1 MLVQLLLPLFVV
13 ALAVQAQPLQE
24 AAKMSP
30 IRKRTPLTINKFNQ
44 ANYASDPR
52 LNLPIS
58 ASLGNARKQLAFGK
72 HGLPMEGQLVSGLA
86 NGNAPGTL
94 NGLEN
99 DDGVGRIGALGIGT
113 HTPEGQDIKVSHT
126 IRQESP
132 RRQTSGEMNGGDSET
147 QEPTNRPPQE
157 SSDRMASVKVINMR
171 PQVSFNQ
178 GKGHGLHK
186 KRLDLQTKRAVRVP
200 DYKDD
205 EIDKDSSGD
214 KHQGLQV

>member
-1 MLVQLLLPLFVV
+1 
-13 ALAVQAQPLQE
+13 
-24 AAKMSP
+24 
-30 IRKRTPLTINKFNQ
+30 
-44 ANYASDPR
+44 
-52 LNLPIS
+52 
-58 ASLGNARKQLAFGK
+58 
-72 HGLPMEGQLVSGLA
+72 MEGQLVSGLA

-132 RRQTSGEMNGGDSET
+132 VSSQRFRSIIGIRAITKIYPLQRRQTSGEMNGGDSET